1 MSLLWHFDCHIISQ
15 SNAAKQQIKMRK
27 VVLIFVTMFIGA
39 VAADAQRTKQEVFKH
54 EEKALLAKK
63 ISSYTPSLKAVL
75 IEDLSQVAQHQI
87 LKSYDTAYMSTILV
101 DGQRN
106 IILIFKENEV
116 ETLHILDRFGKPLN
130 ANVTH

>member
-1 MSLLWHFDCHIISQ
+1 
-15 SNAAKQQIKMRK
+15 MRK

-39 VAADAQRTKQEVFKH
+39 VAAADAQRTKQEVFKH
-54 EEKALLAKK
+54 GEKALLAKK

-87 LKSYDTAYMSTILV
+87 LKSYDTAYMSAILV